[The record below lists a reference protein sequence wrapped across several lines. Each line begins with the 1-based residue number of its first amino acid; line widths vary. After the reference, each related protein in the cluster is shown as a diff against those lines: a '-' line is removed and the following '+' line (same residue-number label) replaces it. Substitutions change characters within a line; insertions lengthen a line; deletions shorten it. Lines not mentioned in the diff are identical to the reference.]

1 MVGKT
6 ESSKVSFGSVVDSDC
21 GRHMGT
27 DKPVNNGNMIDVGL
41 YASHKLLKEPRLIEP
56 IAGGGQRLCVNLIE

>member
-1 MVGKT
+1 
-6 ESSKVSFGSVVDSDC
+6 
-21 GRHMGT
+21 MGT

-56 IAGGGQRLCVNLIE
+56 IAGGGQRLCVHLIE